1 MLIINLLSRTGP
13 FYPLFRPS
21 NLNLQIYAKKLFA
34 SKKNLGN
41 FHLNLSSILKSTN
54 FQYVGFN
61 TQQVLNC
68 FVISRDFCIFAIEN
82 QTNNPI
88 NLSNDKVTEI
98 FYFTDNF
105 CKEFYKTLDR
115 YAVED
120 GEKPIREF
128 LRNSRDVRSFRAER
142 LELGG
147 EGITIV
153 TII

>member
-1 MLIINLLSRTGP
+1 M
-13 FYPLFRPS
+13 
-21 NLNLQIYAKKLFA
+21 
-34 SKKNLGN
+34 
-41 FHLNLSSILKSTN
+41 
-54 FQYVGFN
+54 
-61 TQQVLNC
+61 
-68 FVISRDFCIFAIEN
+68 
-82 QTNNPI
+82 

-120 GEKPIREF
+120 GEKSIREF
-128 LRNSRDVRSFRAER
+128 LRNSRYVRSFRAER
-142 LELGG
+142 LELSG